1 MLRGI
6 CCAVGQVIVAA
17 MLIYQAC
24 LLVHVI
30 NTLPIRHY

>member
-6 CCAVGQVIVAA
+6 CYAVAQVLVAVT
-17 MLIYQAC
+17 LIYQAY

>member
-6 CCAVGQVIVAA
+6 CCAIGQVAIVATV
-17 MLIYQAC
+17 IYQAC
-24 LLVHVI
+24 LLVHAI